1 MANPTF
7 TERGEPVFT
16 PEVRLHLGAEAE
28 VTAGTWFGLP
38 AVMKQRR
45 ARGWRHPD
53 LDERLG
59 RQRMLAE
66 ARILLRLHRAGL
78 PVPALL
84 DADVDEDRLV
94 LEHVVGRPLI
104 EVLRDPSVVDVEP
117 LLHAVGQAVRHL
129 HAQAVTHGDLSTN
142 NIMIRDDGSVVLI
155 DFGLASIEYD
165 LERYGIDLHVL
176 DEVLGAS
183 HPDREGAM
191 AALEAGY
198 LASAH
203 SGEVEASGGT
213 VASSADVL
221 ERLSMVRSRVRYH
234 T

>member
-1 MANPTF
+1 
-7 TERGEPVFT
+7 
-16 PEVRLHLGAEAE
+16 
-28 VTAGTWFGLP
+28 
-38 AVMKQRR
+38 
-45 ARGWRHPD
+45 
-53 LDERLG
+53 
-59 RQRMLAE
+59 MLAE
-66 ARILLRLHRAGL
+66 ARILLRLHRSGL

-94 LEHVVGRPLI
+94 LEHVEGRPLI
-104 EVLRDPSVVDVEP
+104 EVLRDPSVSDVEP
-117 LLHAVGQAVRHL
+117 LLHAVGRAVRHL

-142 NIMIRDDGSVVLI
+142 NIMIRDNGSVVLI

-198 LASAH
+198 LDSEHA
-203 SGEVEASGGT
+203 GEAEAPGGT
-213 VASSADVL
+213 VPSAADVIA
-221 ERLSMVRSRVRYH
+221 RLSQVRSRVRYH
-234 T
+234 G